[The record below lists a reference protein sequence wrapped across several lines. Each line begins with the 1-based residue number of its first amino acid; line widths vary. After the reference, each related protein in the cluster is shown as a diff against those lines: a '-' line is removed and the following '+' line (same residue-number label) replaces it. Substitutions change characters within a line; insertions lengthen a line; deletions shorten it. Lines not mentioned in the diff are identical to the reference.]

1 MEHDDFTSIFIVCLK
16 QLMQS
21 DFNQFSNLGLK
32 FMAEFVA
39 SFQAEDMHP
48 LFDSLFLW
56 IFKVS
61 GTECWAY
68 YWLGGWHSISDFQ
81 TVSPSPSV
89 RLRLCEFVNEMLNS
103 LPDDGDIE
111 EFHCNEILSYMMD
124 RLKVSNLNWNKFHM
138 RRSAS
143 VLVG

>member
-32 FMAEFVA
+32 FMAGFVT

-56 IFKVS
+56 I
-61 GTECWAY
+61 
-68 YWLGGWHSISDFQ
+68 
-81 TVSPSPSV
+81 
-89 RLRLCEFVNEMLNS
+89 
-103 LPDDGDIE
+103 
-111 EFHCNEILSYMMD
+111 
-124 RLKVSNLNWNKFHM
+124 LKVSQGSVQRITYWVVEIQFLTF
-138 RRSAS
+138 RLS
-143 VLVG
+143 VLTRAFVCDSVNLWMKCWIRSRMMETLRNFTAMRFCLTWWIDWRSVIEVEIEISSTCGVQLVY